1 MSDLTPQIPAQT
13 EVEAPLISTGMWR
26 GLHTR
31 IAVVLAIIA
40 VVSGLISQS
49 ISSLCLGFLM
59 LAGAI
64 ALLGEVHALLSAGE
78 VRARRGERMKANRLL
93 VIRREDS
100 PARFYFYV
108 VTYLVLGCFSLIAAL
123 VAFVPVLLQHAK

>member
-1 MSDLTPQIPAQT
+1 M
-13 EVEAPLISTGMWR
+13 GR

-40 VVSGLISQS
+40 VVLGVIAQS
-49 ISSLCLGFLM
+49 ISALCLGFLM

-64 ALLGEVHALLSAGE
+64 ALLGEVPVLLSAGE
-78 VRARRGERMKANRLL
+78 VRARRGEHRKANRLL

-108 VTYLVLGCFSLIAAL
+108 VTYLVLGSVSLLAAL
-123 VAFVPVLLQHAK
+123 VAFVQVLLHHAK